1 MAEYEEEYEGD
12 YDEEGGGGLPAWLT
26 ETPYWAISA
35 VFHVIVLLA
44 IGSVVLLEKSKDPVI
59 KKSVVK
65 REYKPPEYDPT
76 KKRDMKRRPEILEKR
91 REKPIVKLKPDEIT
105 PDIPK
110 GIDENQL
117 TNKNL
122 MHNSVNDAFGI
133 GGGAAGAYGNRFGK
147 GSLTREGGSEGT
159 EEAVLAALYWL
170 MRHQHPDGYWSCN
183 DFFHQCKDSNSPC
196 KAKATTYTDGRGFEG
211 YNVGVTALAML
222 AYLGYGHTHVNG
234 ERKEFRQVMRKA
246 MNWMMSQQTFSED
259 PQTNGVIGK
268 TASEEWIYNHSI
280 ATMAMAELLFIS
292 RDRFSKLPK
301 SVEAATEYCLRSRNE
316 GYGWKY
322 KFHDG
327 KNDTSV
333 TGWMVLALKT
343 AKACSETRMIKIKKD
358 RYQDAFDGAIS
369 WFDRTTSKLS
379 GITGYMSPGDEGS
392 RLQKAYPEP
401 YPYSKD
407 LSCMSAVSVL
417 CRLFAGQKRRDEAI
431 KNGVKVLMKE
441 TPLWRE
447 AKGKR
452 RSKINIYYWYYG
464 SYAMFQYGG
473 NAWKEWNDMMQESL
487 LPTQRVGG
495 CEDGSWDPIG
505 EWGAAGG
512 RVYSTAIGAM
522 TLEVYYRFMRQK
534 EL

>member
-1 MAEYEEEYEGD
+1 MAEYEEEEYYE
-12 YDEEGGGGLPAWLT
+12 DEEEGSSLPAWLT

-35 VFHVIVLLA
+35 VAHLILVLL
-44 IGSVVLLEKSKDPVI
+44 IGSFVLIEQVDKPVL

-65 REYKPPEYDPT
+65 RAKKKPEYDPT
-76 KKRDMKRRPEILEKR
+76 KKRDMVKRPEILEKR
-91 REKPIVKLKPDEIT
+91 KEKPIVKLKPDEVT

-110 GIDENQL
+110 GVDENKL

-122 MHNSVNDAFGI
+122 LQDSVNDAFGV

-159 EEAVLAALYWL
+159 EEAVLAALHWL
-170 MRHQHPDGYWSCN
+170 RRHQHPDGYWSAD
-183 DFFHQCKDSNSPC
+183 DFFNQCKDPNSPC
-196 KAKATTYTDGRGFEG
+196 KAHVPSYTDGRGFEG

-234 ERKEFRQVMRKA
+234 EWEEFREVMRKA
-246 MNWMMSQQTFSED
+246 MNWMLKQQIKSDD
-259 PQTNGVIGK
+259 PKTNGVFGK
-268 TASEEWIYNHSI
+268 TEAEEWVYNHSI

-292 RDRFSKLPK
+292 RDRFGKLPK
-301 SVEAATEYCLRSRNE
+301 SVEEATKYILRAQND

-322 KFHDG
+322 EFHDG

-333 TGWMVLALKT
+333 TGWMVLALKA
-343 AKACSETRMIKIKKD
+343 AKTCSQSRFIKVKKEA
-358 RYQDAFDGAIS
+358 YSDAFTGAIA
-369 WFDRTTSKLS
+369 WFERTTSELS
-379 GITGYMSPGDEGS
+379 GITGYQSPGDPGS
-392 RLQKAYPEP
+392 SLRAAYPDP
-401 YPYSKD
+401 YPFSKD
-407 LSCMSAVSVL
+407 LSCMTAVSVL

-431 KNGVKVLMKE
+431 KSGVKVLMKE
-441 TPLWRE
+441 TPQWRE

-452 RSKINIYYWYYG
+452 QSKINIYYWYYG
-464 SYAMFQYGG
+464 SYAMFQFGG
-473 NAWKEWNDMMQESL
+473 SQWKEWNDAMQEAL

-512 RVYSTAIGAM
+512 RVYATAIGAM
-522 TLEVYYRFMRQK
+522 TLEVYYRFVRQK
-534 EL
+534 EG